1 MLHTDETT
9 KEAVSTLEGL
19 ISILEDGKLGYTNAA
34 EHVENPAMKSDFLEY
49 ARERSLF
56 IVELQDE
63 INKLGK
69 STDTSG
75 GGPLGALHRTW
86 IDIKSSFT
94 GGDTQ
99 AIINAC
105 VTGEEAAIEKYKKAK
120 LVFFKKLFKEHNL
133 VINIATPIATT
144 TTDEFNRD
152 FTSGR
157 NSPFSAD
164 EGMLATWCPRKMNW
178 PDLRTV
184 DEAWQYV

>member
-1 MLHTDETT
+1 MIHTNETT
-9 KEAVSTLEGL
+9 KEAVSTLNGL

-34 EHVENPAMKSDFLEY
+34 EHVENPAIKTEFLDY
-49 ARERSLF
+49 ARERALF

-94 GGDTQ
+94 GGDTE

-105 VTGEEAAIEKYKKAK
+105 ITGEEAAIEKYKMALEKNELDGSQVSIVSKQLNNIQSTLDRIKIKA
-120 LVFFKKLFKEHNL
+120 
-133 VINIATPIATT
+133 
-144 TTDEFNRD
+144 
-152 FTSGR
+152 S
-157 NSPFSAD
+157 
-164 EGMLATWCPRKMNW
+164 
-178 PDLRTV
+178 
-184 DEAWQYV
+184 

>member
-1 MLHTDETT
+1 MIHTDETT
-9 KEAVSTLEGL
+9 KEAVKTLDGL

-34 EHVENPAMKSDFLEY
+34 EHVENPAMKTDFLEY
-49 ARERSLF
+49 ARERALF

-94 GGDTQ
+94 GGDTE

-105 VTGEEAAIEKYKKAK
+105 VTGEEVAIEKYKKALEENHLEYSQVAIVSK
-120 LVFFKKLFKEHNL
+120 QL
-133 VINIATPIATT
+133 
-144 TTDEFNRD
+144 
-152 FTSGR
+152 
-157 NSPFSAD
+157 NSIENTLSQI
-164 EGMLATWCPRKMNW
+164 KMRAN
-178 PDLRTV
+178 
-184 DEAWQYV
+184 

>member
-1 MLHTDETT
+1 MIHTDETT
-9 KEAVSTLEGL
+9 QEAVKTLEGL

-34 EHVENPAMKSDFLEY
+34 EHVENPAIKTDFLEY
-49 ARERSLF
+49 ARERALF

-94 GGDTQ
+94 GGDTE

-105 VTGEEAAIEKYKKAK
+105 VTGEEAAIEKYKKA
-120 LVFFKKLFKEHNL
+120 LEDNHLEHGQIYIISKQL
-133 VINIATPIATT
+133 
-144 TTDEFNRD
+144 
-152 FTSGR
+152 
-157 NSPFSAD
+157 NSIENTLSQIKIKA
-164 EGMLATWCPRKMNW
+164 N
-178 PDLRTV
+178 
-184 DEAWQYV
+184 

>member
-1 MLHTDETT
+1 MTNTDVNTEETV
-9 KEAVSTLEGL
+9 KTLNGL

-34 EHVENPAMKSDFLEY
+34 EHVENLAMKADFLDY
-49 ARERSLF
+49 ARERALF

-94 GGDTQ
+94 GGDTK

-105 VTGEEAAIEKYKKAK
+105 VTGEEAAIEKYKAA
-120 LVFFKKLFKEHNL
+120 LNENHLEHSQVYIVSKQL
-133 VINIATPIATT
+133 
-144 TTDEFNRD
+144 
-152 FTSGR
+152 
-157 NSPFSAD
+157 NSIQNTLSQI
-164 EGMLATWCPRKMNW
+164 KM
-178 PDLRTV
+178 RTL
-184 DEAWQYV
+184 

>member
-1 MLHTDETT
+1 MIHTDETT
-9 KEAVSTLEGL
+9 KETVKTLEGL

-34 EHVENPAMKSDFLEY
+34 EHVENLALKADFLEY
-49 ARERSLF
+49 ARERALF

-94 GGDTQ
+94 GGDTK

-105 VTGEEAAIEKYKKAK
+105 ITGEEAVIEKYKKA
-120 LVFFKKLFKEHNL
+120 LEENDLEHSQVFIVSKQL
-133 VINIATPIATT
+133 
-144 TTDEFNRD
+144 
-152 FTSGR
+152 
-157 NSPFSAD
+157 NSIQNTLSQI
-164 EGMLATWCPRKMNW
+164 KMKAN
-178 PDLRTV
+178 
-184 DEAWQYV
+184 

>member
-1 MLHTDETT
+1 MINTDEST
-9 KEAVSTLEGL
+9 KEAVKTLEGL

-34 EHVENPAMKSDFLEY
+34 EHVENPAMKTDFLEY
-49 ARERSLF
+49 ARERALF

-94 GGDTQ
+94 GGDTE

-105 VTGEEAAIEKYKKAK
+105 VTGEEAAIEKYKTALEENRLEYNQVNIVSKQLNSIQNTLSLIKMKA
-120 LVFFKKLFKEHNL
+120 N
-133 VINIATPIATT
+133 
-144 TTDEFNRD
+144 
-152 FTSGR
+152 
-157 NSPFSAD
+157 
-164 EGMLATWCPRKMNW
+164 
-178 PDLRTV
+178 
-184 DEAWQYV
+184 

>member
-1 MLHTDETT
+1 MIHTDETT
-9 KEAVSTLEGL
+9 KETVKTLEGL

-34 EHVENPAMKSDFLEY
+34 EHVENLAIKADFLEY
-49 ARERSLF
+49 ARERALF

-94 GGDTQ
+94 GGDTE

-105 VTGEEAAIEKYKKAK
+105 ITGEEAAIEKYKKA
-120 LVFFKKLFKEHNL
+120 LDDNELEHSQVFIVSKQL
-133 VINIATPIATT
+133 
-144 TTDEFNRD
+144 
-152 FTSGR
+152 
-157 NSPFSAD
+157 NSIQNTLSQI
-164 EGMLATWCPRKMNW
+164 KMKAN
-178 PDLRTV
+178 
-184 DEAWQYV
+184 

>member
-1 MLHTDETT
+1 MIHTDETT
-9 KEAVSTLEGL
+9 KEAVKTLEGL

-34 EHVENPAMKSDFLEY
+34 EHVENPAIKTDFLEY
-49 ARERSLF
+49 ARERALF

-94 GGDTQ
+94 GGDTE

-105 VTGEEAAIEKYKKAK
+105 ITGEEAAIEKYKKALEENHLEYSQVSIVSK
-120 LVFFKKLFKEHNL
+120 QL
-133 VINIATPIATT
+133 
-144 TTDEFNRD
+144 
-152 FTSGR
+152 
-157 NSPFSAD
+157 NSIQNTLSQI
-164 EGMLATWCPRKMNW
+164 KMRAN
-178 PDLRTV
+178 
-184 DEAWQYV
+184 

>member
-1 MLHTDETT
+1 MTHTDETT
-9 KEAVSTLEGL
+9 KEAVKTLEGL

-34 EHVENPAMKSDFLEY
+34 EHVENPAMKTDFLEY
-49 ARERSLF
+49 ARERALF

-94 GGDTQ
+94 GGDTE

-105 VTGEEAAIEKYKKAK
+105 VTGEEAAIEKYKKA
-120 LVFFKKLFKEHNL
+120 LEENHLEYSQ
-133 VINIATPIATT
+133 
-144 TTDEFNRD
+144 
-152 FTSGR
+152 TSIVSKQL
-157 NSPFSAD
+157 NSIQNTLSQI
-164 EGMLATWCPRKMNW
+164 KMRAN
-178 PDLRTV
+178 
-184 DEAWQYV
+184 